1 MVAKF
6 FLVMLPYPA
15 YDVIGWSLFSKFGIS
30 SLPTPGFVRFREK
43 THWVKLF
50 TNRFIFTRCSMT
62 LKFHEMSYN
71 DVKKSIYVF
80 AYNFRLDEDRDMG

>member
-1 MVAKF
+1 MTVNETF
-6 FLVMLPYPA
+6 FYHLGTRVVVIFEVRNFLVPN
-15 YDVIGWSLFSKFGIS
+15 S
-30 SLPTPGFVRFREK
+30 GFVRFREK

-71 DVKKSIYVF
+71 DAKRSIYVF
-80 AYNFRLDEDRDMG
+80 ACDFRLDEDRDMG